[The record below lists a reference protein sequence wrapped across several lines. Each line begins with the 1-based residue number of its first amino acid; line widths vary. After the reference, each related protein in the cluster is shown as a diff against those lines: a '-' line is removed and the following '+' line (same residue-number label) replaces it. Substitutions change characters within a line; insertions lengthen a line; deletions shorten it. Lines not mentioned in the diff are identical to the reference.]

1 MGYHLSQNPALQDS
15 AVRLHLCT
23 GWIQALDNSVE
34 KSSEI
39 HCDFAASWKE
49 SHLMTIFSP
58 IIKIQ
63 KEKIISTSEDFEI
76 LSQVFI
82 FSFYHYNSLLC
93 SLPLGK
99 SNNSTLHK
107 IMQLVSFRRSKE
119 EDKMKKR
126 SYHFALEW
134 SVTTRDTLLRKTK

>member
-1 MGYHLSQNPALQDS
+1 
-15 AVRLHLCT
+15 
-23 GWIQALDNSVE
+23 
-34 KSSEI
+34 
-39 HCDFAASWKE
+39 
-49 SHLMTIFSP
+49 MTIFSP

-63 KEKIISTSEDFEI
+63 KEKIISTTEDFEI